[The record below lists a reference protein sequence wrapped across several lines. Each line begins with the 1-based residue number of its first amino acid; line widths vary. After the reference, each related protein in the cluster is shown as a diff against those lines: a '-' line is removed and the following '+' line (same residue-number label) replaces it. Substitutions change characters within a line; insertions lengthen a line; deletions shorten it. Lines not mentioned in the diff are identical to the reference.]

1 MGQISERACGGHERE
16 MLKIGIVGLGHWG
29 PKYLRLFNERQ
40 DVGITQ
46 CCDTDTNKLAAVA
59 TNYHNIGV
67 TTDYKELLAR
77 DVDAV
82 IIATPAATHYQIA
95 KECLLAGKHVLV
107 EKPLALS
114 KEGCQVLINIAQKDQ
129 TVLLTGHTYLYNPT
143 IRYIKSHVDNLYFIS
158 ANRTH
163 LGLVRDDVDCIW
175 DLAPHDV
182 SIANFIL
189 DAEPLNG
196 TVVKGYYLSKTRCD
210 VAFITLTYPNNVLC
224 NIVVGWLNAT
234 KVRTIEFVGEK
245 ERIVFDDLNL
255 LESVKIYKRGL
266 HLVDDKI
273 SLRDGNIISPEIKHK
288 EPLKEQVADFLKCID
303 TGQKPISDGEVGLK
317 VVKAL
322 ECLKEVV

>member
-1 MGQISERACGGHERE
+1 MGQVSERACGGNERE
-16 MLKIGIVGLGHWG
+16 MLKIGLVGIGHWG
-29 PKYLRLFNERQ
+29 LNYLRTISEMR
-40 DVGITQ
+40 DVAITQ
-46 CCDTDTNKLAAVA
+46 CCDMDTNKLAAVA
-59 TNYHNIGV
+59 TNYPGISV
-67 TTDYKELLAR
+67 TTSYKELLAR

-82 IIATPAATHYQIA
+82 IVATPASSHYQIA
-95 KECLLAGKHVLV
+95 KESLLVGKHVLV

-114 KEGCQVLINIAQKDQ
+114 EEECRILMRIAEKYP

-143 IRYIKSHVDNLYFIS
+143 IQYIKGHVDSLYFIS

-210 VAFITLTYPNNVLC
+210 VAFITLTYPDNVLC

-255 LESVKIYKRGL
+255 LESVKIYKRGV
-266 HLVDDKI
+266 HLVDDRI
-273 SLRDGNIISPEIKHK
+273 SLRDGDIISPEIKHK
-288 EPLKEQVADFLKCID
+288 EPLKAQVADFLKCID
-303 TGQKPISDGEVGLK
+303 TGEKPISDGEVGLK

-322 ECLKEVV
+322 EGLEEV